1 MRTKRVAIP
10 SAAAL
15 VAAAA
20 LLPSLAPAGVV
31 QKGGVRVSVKG
42 DLAPTR
48 LPRHGT
54 APVAVSVAG
63 HIAAA
68 TGSDSPP
75 QLRTLTIAIN
85 RQGRLSSRGIPLC
98 RLGHINPSTT
108 RAALAACGSSLV
120 GEGHFSANVKLP
132 EQSPFPSEGKVLA
145 FNGRLRGKPAIF
157 AHIYG
162 TKPVPTSYVLPF
174 LIKSTGGTYGT
185 VLETSLPQV
194 TGDWGFVTGI
204 SIKLDRRFTYKG
216 HTRSFLVAGCPA
228 PAGFGSAVFPL
239 IKTTFSFTGGL
250 SLTDTLNKTC
260 HATG

>member
-1 MRTKRVAIP
+1 MKTKRIALLF
-10 SAAAL
+10 AAVL
-15 VAAAA
+15 PAAMA
-20 LLPSLAPAGVV
+20 LLPSLAPAGVT
-31 QKGGVRVSVKG
+31 QKQGVRVSVKG
-42 DLAPTR
+42 EIAPKR

-54 APVAVSVAG
+54 APVSVSVAG

-68 TGSDSPP
+68 GSGSPP
-75 QLRTLTIAIN
+75 QLRTMTIAIN
-85 RQGRLSSRGIPLC
+85 RQGHLSSRGIPLC

-108 RAALAACGSSLV
+108 KAALAACGSSLV

-162 TKPVPTSYVLPF
+162 TEPVPTSYVLPF
-174 LIKSTGGTYGT
+174 LIKSTTGTYHT

-194 TGDWGFVTGI
+194 TGEWGFVTGI
-204 SIKLDRRFTYKG
+204 SIRLDRRFTYKG

-228 PAGFGSAVFPL
+228 PAGFGTAVFPL
-239 IKTTFSFTGGL
+239 MKTTFSFAGDL
-250 SLTDTLNKTC
+250 SLTDTLNETC